1 MISETPDWVWNARFT
16 HWWFKKDRETRDVEH
31 HFNSAFSGIA
41 SDREIARVIGK
52 LKRARINAVLTH
64 GIVRLVKLN
73 ELGLAPR
80 VIAGTKHVVDACHD
94 ADIRVIHHCSAGLAA
109 QTLREVRQKEW
120 LTVDSRTGTYGHL
133 DQWGG
138 WYWYCVNNPGYRR
151 HYFNLATE
159 FLQGAG
165 VDGFMVD
172 EVYFR
177 TGWGTCAC
185 PHCKRKFKRRTGY
198 ALPGR
203 DDSTFWDNMEDPRFR
218 EWLRFRCESV
228 GDFYADLATALKRID
243 PHQVLLGCKNKEEN
257 QRHSQ
262 QYGDHND
269 ERMRGVNLLFYETEN
284 SSSILYNWQSRA
296 VSLRL
301 YLALGHAYSTPTMTF
316 MRNMNANEDFLSW
329 ALRAAHGMR
338 MWAASRGAMLG
349 VPTHI
354 FRSAESQSFHEKV
367 FGWEA
372 DHETELVR
380 SVLPFSN
387 VAVLFS
393 ASTRDMYKGSHADYY
408 AEEWFG
414 WCRVLLEAN
423 IQYEVI
429 VESGLDN
436 PGLAEYD
443 HLILPNAACL
453 SDRQC
458 DQIRQFV
465 DRGGSLIM
473 THETSLLDETGERR
487 ADFALGDLIGASYR
501 RTLEGTHLPVVFD
514 EFPGSGTQGEAR
526 GICSTEYYPCPQVL
540 ISVGPGVSAV
550 GTTTVDEC
558 TEPVVVCRRQG
569 KSRLVYL
576 GNKPGLMYYTPQR
589 VTGTKP
595 IRPFTSEEDR
605 ARYKR
610 LMLNAIRWAMRD
622 KFNLLTEHVPE
633 GVMVKAFRQCRCDN
647 EAVVIHLLNCLG
659 ATYGPNDVIPAGHQ
673 VKFPKIKRNMTIEL
687 RGRKIR
693 DAYVISPDWQGKRDV
708 AFKQVRGGCR
718 ITVPANFLRRYSV
731 VYAS

>member
-1 MISETPDWVWNARFT
+1 MTRETPDWVWNARFT

-31 HFNSAFSGIA
+31 HFNSAFTGIA
-41 SDREIARVIGK
+41 DDKEIARVIGR
-52 LKRARINAVLTH
+52 LKKAHINAVLTH

-73 ELGLAPR
+73 ELGLAPK
-80 VIAGTKHVVDACHD
+80 VIAGTKHVVEACHA
-94 ADIRVIHHCSAGLAA
+94 ADIRVLHHCSAGLAE

-120 LTVDSRTGTYGHL
+120 LTVDIRTGTYGRL

-159 FLQGAG
+159 FLQGSG

-185 PHCKRKFKRRTGY
+185 PHCRRKFKRRTGY

-203 DDSTFWDNMEDPRFR
+203 NDSTFWDNMDDPRFR

-228 GDFYADLATALKRID
+228 GDFYEDLATALKRID

-284 SSSILYNWQSRA
+284 PSTILYNWQSRA

-301 YLALGHAYSTPTMTF
+301 YSALGHAYNTPTMTF
-316 MRNMNANEDFLSW
+316 MRNTNANEDFFSW

-338 MWAASRGAMLG
+338 IWAASRGTMLG
-349 VPTHI
+349 VPTHV
-354 FRSAESQSFHEKV
+354 FRSAESQALHEEI

-372 DHETELVR
+372 EHESELIR

-408 AEEWFG
+408 VEEWFG
-414 WCRVLLEAN
+414 WCRVLLDAN
-423 IQYEVI
+423 IQYEII
-429 VESGLDN
+429 VERDLDNSGL
-436 PGLAEYD
+436 EQYD

-458 DQIRQFV
+458 EVIRAFV
-465 DRGGSLIM
+465 GRGGNLIM

-487 ADFALGDLIGASYR
+487 ADFALADLIGANYR
-501 RTLEGTHLPVVFD
+501 RTVEGTHLPVVFGG
-514 EFPGSGTQGEAR
+514 FPAR
-526 GICSTEYYPCPQVL
+526 GIRNGERGKCSTEFYPCSQVL
-540 ISVGPGVSAV
+540 TCPGPGVTTV
-550 GTTTVDEC
+550 GTTIVDEC
-558 TEPVVVCRRQG
+558 TESVVVCSRQG

-576 GNKPGLMYYTPQR
+576 GNKPGLMYYIPQR
-589 VTGTKP
+589 IPGVRP
-595 IRPFTSEEDR
+595 IRAFTCEEDR

-610 LMLNAIRWAMRD
+610 LMLDAIGWAMRG
-622 KFNLLTEHVPE
+622 KFNLLTEDVPE
-633 GVMVKAFRQCRCDN
+633 GVMVKAFRQRHDGRD
-647 EAVVIHLLNCLG
+647 AVVIHLLNCLG
-659 ATYGPNDVIPAGHQ
+659 ATCGPNNVIPDQHK
-673 VKFPKIKRNMTIEL
+673 VTYPRIKRDMAIVL
-687 RGRKIR
+687 RGHKVK
-693 DAYVISPDWQGKRDV
+693 DACIISPDWKGKRDV
-708 AFKQVRGGCR
+708 AFNKVQGGCR
-718 ITVPANFLRRYSV
+718 ITIPANSLRRYSV
-731 VYAS
+731 VYVT